1 MRRKLG
7 CIILLAMCFLTVL
20 GGCRAEPEVTQC
32 TVPVLMYHHVADV
45 GNGSTTVSTPRFEAQ
60 IKALADAGYTAVS
73 VQEMIDFVYNGG
85 SLPEKPVCIT
95 FDDGYESNL
104 TLAAPILEKYGMKAV
119 VFCIGASVGK
129 DTYKDTGTPIYPHF
143 SLEQAREYVDKGVIS
158 IQSHTYDMHQSVQ
171 LDQEPVRVSAIAF
184 DGESDAEFSAALTD
198 DCKKQAELFTAAGY
212 AAPTVFAYP
221 GGRYSEVSEQV
232 LHGQGM
238 LMTFTTDT
246 DRENVLVRGV
256 PESLYL
262 LCRFNITD
270 EQSPEALLGLIG

>member
-104 TLAAPILEKYGMKAV
+104 TLAAPILEKYGMTAT
-119 VFCIGASVGK
+119 VFCIGSSVGK

-198 DCKKQAELFTAAGY
+198 DCKKQAELFAAAGY

-270 EQSPEALLGLIG
+270 EQSPEVLLGLIG